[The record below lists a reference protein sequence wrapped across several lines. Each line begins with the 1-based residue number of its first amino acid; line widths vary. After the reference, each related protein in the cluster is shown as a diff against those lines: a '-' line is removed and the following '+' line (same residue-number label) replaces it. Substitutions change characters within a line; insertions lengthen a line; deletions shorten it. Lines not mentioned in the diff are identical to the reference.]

1 MSEHTMQAKTV
12 IERPESEDQKHHKA
26 QECKSRKAHSHH
38 AVDHIIAHSPAMQ
51 LMIEL
56 VHQIAPTRSAV
67 LLRGEPGTGKDVIA
81 RTIHAYSQNKQ
92 GPFVKVCCEHITD
105 DQLMLDL
112 FGCEADFLPGIT
124 QSRSGRIT
132 QALGGTLF
140 LSEIGHFSLAMQGRL
155 LRILQE
161 QKYEPLGS
169 NNVCSSDIRI
179 VCASEKNL
187 ESLVLQGRFLP
198 ELYYRIHVASISLPS
213 LRERAEDLPALVA
226 YFFERYNKEND
237 RSISITCEAM
247 DHLYSCDWPG
257 NVRDLENCLEHA
269 ALLSKSDI
277 IQQLPCA
284 TGECVRRQLNKKI
297 QQTEK
302 LTSQS
307 ETEGL
312 ITVGPALGEPFRDEN
327 RIEVISASY
336 KETER
341 SRLVMALEK
350 CGWVK
355 AKAARHLGITPR
367 QLGYALQKLQIEVKK
382 Y

>member
-1 MSEHTMQAKTV
+1 MQEFTVQTNIAIEHIK
-12 IERPESEDQKHHKA
+12 PEDQKQHKA

-38 AVDHIIAHSPAMQ
+38 SIGHIISHSPAMKQ
-51 LMIEL
+51 MIEMIN
-56 VHQIAPTRSAV
+56 QIAPTRSAV

-81 RTIHAYSQNKQ
+81 RTIHAQSQNKQ
-92 GPFVKVCCEHITD
+92 GPFVKVCCEHISD
-105 DQLMLDL
+105 EQLMLDL

-124 QSRSGRIT
+124 QSRSGRIS
-132 QALGGTLF
+132 QAIGGTLF
-140 LSEIGHFSLAMQGRL
+140 LSEIGHFSLAMQSRL

-169 NNVCSSDIRI
+169 SHVESSNIRI
-179 VCASEKNL
+179 ICASEKNL
-187 ESLVLQGRFLP
+187 EALVLQDRFLP
-198 ELYYRIHVASISLPS
+198 ELYYRIHVASIVLPS
-213 LRERAEDLPALVA
+213 LRERAEDLPDLVR
-226 YFFERYNKEND
+226 YFFERYNKENGKN
-237 RSISITCEAM
+237 ISIAQDAM
-247 DHLYSCDWPG
+247 THLYSCDWPG

-269 ALLSKSDI
+269 ALLSKSDV

-284 TGECVRRQLNKKI
+284 TGECIRRRLSQTM

-302 LTSQS
+302 LSAPIN
-307 ETEGL
+307 GL
-312 ITVGPALGEPFRDEN
+312 LTVGPALGESAQ
-327 RIEVISASY
+327 IEYQIGGASAAY
-336 KETER
+336 KETDR

>member
-1 MSEHTMQAKTV
+1 MQEHTAQLIIA
-12 IERPESEDQKHHKA
+12 IEPPKLEEHRQHKA

-38 AVDHIIAHSPAMQ
+38 SVGHIISHSPAMKQ
-51 LMIEL
+51 MLEMIN
-56 VHQIAPTRSAV
+56 QIAPTRSAV

-81 RTIHAYSQNKQ
+81 RTIHAQSQNKQ
-92 GPFVKVCCEHITD
+92 GPFIKVCCEHISD
-105 DQLMLDL
+105 EQLMLDL

-124 QSRSGRIT
+124 QSRQGRVS
-132 QALGGTLF
+132 QAVAGTLF
-140 LSEIGHFSLAMQGRL
+140 LSEIGHFSLAMQSRL

-169 NNVCSSDIRI
+169 SHAQSSDIRVI
-179 VCASEKNL
+179 CASEKNL
-187 ESLVLQGRFLP
+187 ETLVLQERFLP
-198 ELYYRIHVASISLPS
+198 ELYYRIHVASIALPS
-213 LRERAEDLPALVA
+213 LRERAEDLPDLVR
-226 YFFERYNKEND
+226 YFFERYNKANGKN
-237 RSISITCEAM
+237 ISIAQSAM
-247 DHLYSCDWPG
+247 EHLYACDWPG

-269 ALLSKSDI
+269 ALLSKSDV

-284 TGECVRRQLNKKI
+284 TGQCIRRRLNQTI
-297 QQTEK
+297 QQTETLK
-302 LTSQS
+302 APIN
-307 ETEGL
+307 GL
-312 ITVGPALGEPFRDEN
+312 LTVGPALGESAQ
-327 RIEVISASY
+327 IEHRVGGASAAY
-336 KETER
+336 KETDR

>member
-1 MSEHTMQAKTV
+1 MQEHTAQSNIA
-12 IERPESEDQKHHKA
+12 IERPQLEEHKQHKA
-26 QECKSRKAHSHH
+26 QECKARKAHSHH
-38 AVDHIIAHSPAMQ
+38 SVGHIISHSPAMKQ
-51 LMIEL
+51 MLEMID
-56 VHQIAPTRSAV
+56 QIAPTRSAV

-81 RTIHAYSQNKQ
+81 RTIHAQSQNKQ
-92 GPFVKVCCEHITD
+92 GPFIKVCCEHISD
-105 DQLMLDL
+105 EQLMLDL

-124 QSRSGRIT
+124 QSRQGRVS

-140 LSEIGHFSLAMQGRL
+140 LSEIGHFSLAMQSRL

-169 NNVCSSDIRI
+169 NHVESSNIRI
-179 VCASEKNL
+179 ICASEKNL
-187 ESLVLQGRFLP
+187 ETLVLQDRFLP

-213 LRERAEDLPALVA
+213 LRERAEDLPDLVD
-226 YFFERYNKEND
+226 YFFKRYNKENGKN
-237 RSISITCEAM
+237 ISIAQDAM
-247 DHLYSCDWPG
+247 EHLYSCDWPG

-269 ALLSKSDI
+269 ALLSKSDV

-284 TGECVRRQLNKKI
+284 TGQCIRRRLNQSI
-297 QQTEK
+297 QQTET
-302 LTSQS
+302 LNAPIN
-307 ETEGL
+307 GL
-312 ITVGPALGEPFRDEN
+312 LTVGPALGEPTQVES
-327 RIEVISASY
+327 RIGGASAAY
-336 KETER
+336 KETDR

>member
-1 MSEHTMQAKTV
+1 MSEHTVQEENA
-12 IERPESEDQKHHKA
+12 IECPGSEDQKLHKA
-26 QECKSRKAHSHH
+26 QACKSRKMHSHH
-38 AVDHIIAHSPAMQ
+38 AVGHIITHSPAMQ
-51 LMIEL
+51 QMIEL
-56 VHQIAPTRSAV
+56 VNKIAPTRSAV

-81 RTIHAYSQNKQ
+81 RTIHAQSQNKQ
-92 GPFVKVCCEHITD
+92 GPFVKVCCEHISD
-105 DQLMLDL
+105 EQLMLDL
-112 FGCEADFLPGIT
+112 FGCDADYLPGIT

-140 LSEIGHFSLAMQGRL
+140 LSEIGHFSLEMQSRL
-155 LRILQE
+155 LRVLQE

-169 NNVCSSDIRI
+169 SNVQSSDIRLI
-179 VCASEKNL
+179 CASEKNL
-187 ESLVLQGRFLP
+187 ETLVLQGRFLP

-213 LRERAEDLPALVA
+213 LRERAEDLPALVD
-226 YFFERYNKEND
+226 YFFERYNRGNG
-237 RSISITCEAM
+237 RNISIAQEAM
-247 DHLYSCDWPG
+247 EHLYSCDWPG

-269 ALLSKSDI
+269 ALLSKSDV

-284 TGECVRRQLNKKI
+284 TGECIRRRLSQTM

-302 LTSQS
+302 LSAPIN
-307 ETEGL
+307 GL
-312 ITVGPALGEPFRDEN
+312 LTVGPALGESAQ
-327 RIEVISASY
+327 IEHQIGGASAAY
-336 KETER
+336 KETDR

-355 AKAARHLGITPR
+355 AKAARYLGITPR